1 MGIKSKTY
9 GIIKELAVGV
19 ILLIAVSLLINWLR
33 APKPPDHELP
43 VISGI
48 TLEGI
53 PLKRILQK
61 GQPVMIHFWGTWCPV
76 CRQEAG
82 NIGRVAQHYRVL
94 TVAVNSG
101 SDSEIRQWM
110 KHKGVAYPVY
120 NDRTGKLARQFDV
133 EIYPTTF
140 IYDAEGKLKFVETG
154 YTTTAGLLARMKLA
168 E

>member
-1 MGIKSKTY
+1 MGRKSKIF
-9 GIIKELAVGV
+9 GIIKELTVGI
-19 ILLIAVSLLINWLR
+19 ILLFAVSLLINWLR
-33 APKPPDHELP
+33 APNPPDKELP
-43 VISGI
+43 VISGTTI
-48 TLEGI
+48 EGA
-53 PLKRILQK
+53 PLRRILQK
-61 GQPVMIHFWGTWCPV
+61 GQPVMVHFWGTWCPV

-82 NIGRVAQHYRVL
+82 NIDRVAQHYRVL

-101 SDSEIRQWM
+101 SDREIRQWM
-110 KHKGVAYPVY
+110 KRKGVDYPVY
-120 NDRTGKLARQFDV
+120 NDRIGELARQFDV